1 MTQQFFFRNLFFL
14 IGLNVIIKPLWVF
27 GIDRGVQNVVGAE
40 SYGFYFVLFNLSS
53 LTAIVLDLGISHYS
67 NRMVAI
73 NRLSLSELF
82 PHMVAIKMLLSGLYL
97 LITCGIG
104 WWLGYPMVALGLLC
118 LVCLNQML
126 TGWILYIRSNINALH
141 LFRLDSILSVL
152 DKTLIIVVCG
162 TLLVVP
168 FFRDRFVIEWFI
180 YVQTVALLVTLFLAL
195 RWLARHGSLTV
206 QWPNRISLHLLRA
219 TFPFALLIFLMT
231 IYARVDA
238 VMIQQLLPDNGT
250 LEAGIYA
257 GAFRILDALNQVGYL
272 FSVLLLPMFSRLLST
287 GDDWLA
293 LLRGSASVL
302 GTFALTAA
310 LGIST
315 FARPIADLLYHEQ
328 DEAIGQVLEVLIF
341 SLIGYATIAVFST
354 LLTAANRL
362 WQLSGL
368 AAGAALLNVLLNF
381 WLIPRLGAV
390 GAAWASCASVC
401 LLGLAQIVFTFRLMR
416 LSAPLHLGVRM
427 VLFGAIAWVGFRIVL
442 HLPWPAFYQ
451 WLLGSLLAGAVAVVT
466 GLLSWQQM
474 QHLFSISRR

>member
-14 IGLNVIIKPLWVF
+14 IGLNAIIKPLWVF

-73 NRLSLSELF
+73 NRQSLSELF

-104 WWLGYPMVALGLLC
+104 WWLGYSMVALGLLC

-126 TGWILYIRSNINALH
+126 TGWILYIRANINALH

-152 DKTLIIVVCG
+152 DKTLIIVLCG
-162 TLLVVP
+162 TLLLVP
-168 FFRDRFVIEWFI
+168 FLRNRFVIEWFI
-180 YVQTVALLVTLFLAL
+180 YVQTLALLVTLIVAL
-195 RWLARHGSLTV
+195 KWLARRSSLSLH
-206 QWPNRISLHLLRA
+206 WPNRTSLQLLPA

-231 IYARVDA
+231 VYARVDA
-238 VMIQQLLPDNGT
+238 VMIQQLLPQNGT

-287 GDDWLA
+287 HDDWLG

-315 FARPIADLLYHEQ
+315 FAHPIADMLYHEQ

-341 SLIGYATIAVFST
+341 SLIGYATIAIFST

-362 WQLSGL
+362 WQLCGL

-381 WLIPRLGAV
+381 WLIPHWGAV
-390 GAAWASCASVC
+390 GAAWASCVSVC
-401 LLGLAQIVFTFRLMR
+401 LLGLAQIVFTYRFMR
-416 LSAPLHLGVRM
+416 LSTPFHLWVRM
-427 VLFGAIAWVGFRIVL
+427 VLFIVMAWIAFRVVL
-442 HLPWPAFYQ
+442 HLSWTAFYQ
-451 WLLGSLLAGAVAVVT
+451 WLLGSVLACALAMIT
-466 GLLSWQQM
+466 GILSWRQV
-474 QHLFSISRR
+474 QHLISVPRH